1 MGNMDNLNFA
11 HGGNI
16 YEVKREYKKDV
27 IDFSANIN
35 PLGLPAGIKKALCK
49 NFNKILHYPES
60 QPKKLQRKIAQY
72 WGISEENILLG
83 NGSVE
88 LIYLIAHTFK
98 PKIAAIPAPSFCEY
112 QRAAKSVG
120 SRIRFLKLKERE
132 GFKFN
137 LSHLPYADMLFF
149 CNPNNPTGNL
159 IAENSDFIEK
169 LSYKLNVV
177 DEAFMDFLPDEKKHT
192 LIRLAQKNKRF
203 IVLRTLTKFFALP
216 GLRIGYLAAHR
227 DIIDKLKCHLPP
239 WNTNCLAQIAAE
251 LILSEK
257 EYIKKTRK
265 FMAEER
271 EFFFEQLSQ
280 INGLKFYPTAV
291 NFVLIKIKDKD
302 ITSSI
307 LVKKLIEKG
316 ILVRDCSNFRGL
328 SNEFIRIAIR
338 SHNENLKLLAELR
351 ELVR

>member
-1 MGNMDNLNFA
+1 M
-11 HGGNI
+11 
-16 YEVKREYKKDV
+16 
-27 IDFSANIN
+27 
-35 PLGLPAGIKKALCK
+35 
-49 NFNKILHYPES
+49 
-60 QPKKLQRKIAQY
+60 
-72 WGISEENILLG
+72 
-83 NGSVE
+83 
-88 LIYLIAHTFK
+88 
-98 PKIAAIPAPSFCEY
+98 
-112 QRAAKSVG
+112 
-120 SRIRFLKLKERE
+120 
-132 GFKFN
+132 
-137 LSHLPYADMLFF
+137 
-149 CNPNNPTGNL
+149 
-159 IAENSDFIEK
+159 
-169 LSYKLNVV
+169 
-177 DEAFMDFLPDEKKHT
+177 
-192 LIRLAQKNKRF
+192 
-203 IVLRTLTKFFALP
+203 
-216 GLRIGYLAAHR
+216 AAHR
-227 DIIDKLKCHLPP
+227 DIINKLKYYLPP

-338 SHNENLKLLAELR
+338 SHNENLKLLAKLKE
-351 ELVR
+351 VIH